1 MGMIPILLALCGF
14 VLLWAIVNYNSL
26 LSKQSQIQALSSK
39 IEILFNQRK
48 ENILGVKNLLAAN
61 QVEVSAYLDQ
71 LEYLPQNR
79 SLQNEEMFKD
89 QRQKHFATF
98 QNHPDFI
105 DLITILENTDRE
117 IFLSQRKLR
126 QLSSDYNQHVNQ
138 MPSRI
143 VALLF
148 GFKPVSISSI

>member
-89 QRQKHFATF
+89 QRQKHFATI

-117 IFLSQRKLR
+117 IFMSQRKLR
-126 QLSSDYNQHVNQ
+126 QLSSDYNQQVNQ
-138 MPSRI
+138 MPSKI

-148 GFKPVSISSI
+148 GFKPVSISST